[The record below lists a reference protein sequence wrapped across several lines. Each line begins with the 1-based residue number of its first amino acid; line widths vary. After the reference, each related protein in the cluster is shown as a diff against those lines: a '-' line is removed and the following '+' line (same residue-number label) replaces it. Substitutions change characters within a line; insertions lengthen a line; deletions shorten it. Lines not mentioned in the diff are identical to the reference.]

1 MEEGNGK
8 GYNPVTIANYFI
20 GLRSSD
26 KELTLMKLLKL
37 SYIAHGV
44 TLAVLSRPDQNYLL
58 ANEYVEAW
66 KYGPVFPSIY
76 HEFKDQPGRIQK
88 KAQRFNPQINTVED
102 WTADFLENEKKVMEW
117 VNKRYGHLEGW
128 ELSVIT
134 HKKGTPWIEAWE
146 EGKHIR
152 GYSISNDKIKSYY
165 KDILNN
171 PEKEENINE

>member
-20 GLRSSD
+20 GLRSD
-26 KELTLMKLLKL
+26 QGLTLMQLLKL

-44 TLAVLSRPDQNYLL
+44 TLAVLSRPNKDWLL

-76 HEFKDQPGRIQK
+76 HEFKAQPGFIRK
-88 KAQRFNPQINTVED
+88 KAQRFNPQISTVED
-102 WTADFLENEKKVMEW
+102 WTADFSDNEKKIISGVY
-117 VNKRYGHLEGW
+117 NKYGHLEGW

-134 HKKGTPWIEAWE
+134 HKKGTPWSEAWE
-146 EGKHIR
+146 EGKR
-152 GYSISNDKIKSYY
+152 SREFSINNDLIKKYY
-165 KDILNN
+165 LEILKN
-171 PEKEENINE
+171 PEKEENING